1 MEKLFDYIKNLLPS
15 GTKKEWDIAQVTLFV
30 ENIHSMKRFY
40 TQVLGMTILQDFETE
55 ILLGLSQGSIPM
67 IRLLAVENSGTRK
80 TNLTY
85 YLGLELPKKQL
96 LGDLM
101 NHLLLEEQMIMA
113 TCDDGYSE
121 AFYIMDPEQNR
132 LKFDCVKKDLLL
144 EDVNHDMQYL
154 EGNEVTIPI
163 QNFIQL
169 GDTGIHGLPA
179 KTRLNQV
186 HYIVDDI
193 QKTTDFLTK
202 IFQFKTTYDYV
213 AERINFQ
220 INEDYYSIAVNE
232 WQIIDSA
239 HTMYGVREIMYF
251 VSDIKVIE
259 AIVERLEKLELPY
272 LYQDSELKILT
283 PDHIRYHIKVG
294 ERL

>member
-85 YLGLELPKKQL
+85 YLGFELPKKQL

-132 LKFDCVKKDLLL
+132 LKFYCVKKDLLL

-220 INEDYYSIAVNE
+220 INEDYYSIAINE

-272 LYQDSELKILT
+272 LYQNSELKILT

>member
-85 YLGLELPKKQL
+85 YLGFELPKKQL

-132 LKFDCVKKDLLL
+132 LKFYCVKKDLLL

-259 AIVERLEKLELPY
+259 AIVECLEKLELPY

>member
-40 TQVLGMTILQDFETE
+40 MQVLGMTILQDFETE

-132 LKFDCVKKDLLL
+132 LKFYCVKKDLLL